1 MPGAQITE
9 QLDDTHFKGT
19 VKSKVGP
26 AVMSFGGDIELLQLD
41 TAARTLQMLGKGADK
56 AGSSAS
62 MNLTATV
69 LPGETPGSSV
79 LAGQATITVSG
90 KLAQF
95 GSRLLVP
102 VSDAMLTQFAGNFR
116 NAAAAVPVAAAPAGT
131 RCSPRTGG
139 GGGRAGAR
147 GAGEGAQRPRPDVD
161 RHQGLVR
168 RPVRQE
174 GMNDGALRERLQQAG
189 YIADEALATTLWLAG
204 ELQRPLLIEGDAGVG
219 KTALALA
226 LAKAGDRRLVRL
238 QCHEGLDLAQ
248 AAYEWNYG
256 RQLLAIRLHESATRK
271 RVAEADLFARDY
283 LLERPLL
290 QAIASEQ
297 PCVLLIDELDRAD
310 EAFEAFLLE
319 VLSDWQI
326 TVPELGTLTAR
337 HVPQVILTSNG
348 TRELSDALRRR
359 CLYHW
364 LDYPTLAREIAIV
377 RATLPQAESALVEAV
392 RGLRAAPAARRP
404 GQDPGCG
411 RDAGLGACPAPPA
424 VQGAARRPGRPDG
437 HAGLSAEDARR
448 PFPARA
454 RARAE
459 ADRRPPS
466 AAWPKNA

>member
-1 MPGAQITE
+1 
-9 QLDDTHFKGT
+9 
-19 VKSKVGP
+19 
-26 AVMSFGGDIELLQLD
+26 
-41 TAARTLQMLGKGADK
+41 
-56 AGSSAS
+56 
-62 MNLTATV
+62 
-69 LPGETPGSSV
+69 
-79 LAGQATITVSG
+79 
-90 KLAQF
+90 
-95 GSRLLVP
+95 
-102 VSDAMLTQFAGNFR
+102 
-116 NAAAAVPVAAAPAGT
+116 
-131 RCSPRTGG
+131 
-139 GGGRAGAR
+139 
-147 GAGEGAQRPRPDVD
+147 
-161 RHQGLVR
+161 
-168 RPVRQE
+168 
-174 GMNDGALRERLQQAG
+174 MNDGALRERLQQAG
-189 YIADEALATTLWLAG
+189 YIADEALATTLWLAA

-226 LAKAGDRRLVRL
+226 LAKAGGRRLVRL

-256 RQLLAIRLHESATRK
+256 RQLLAIRLHERGE

-377 RATLPQAESALVEAV
+377 RATLPLAESALVEQSVAFVQRLRREDLGKTPGVAETLDWV
-392 RGLRAAPAARRP
+392 RALHRLQFKALPDDPDGLM
-404 GQDPGCG
+404 GTLGCLLKT
-411 RDAGLGACPAPPA
+411 REDRFQLGAER
-424 VQGAARRPGRPDG
+424 VQKLIEGRTRG
-437 HAGLSAEDARR
+437 VAEKA
-448 PFPARA
+448 
-454 RARAE
+454 
-459 ADRRPPS
+459 
-466 AAWPKNA
+466 